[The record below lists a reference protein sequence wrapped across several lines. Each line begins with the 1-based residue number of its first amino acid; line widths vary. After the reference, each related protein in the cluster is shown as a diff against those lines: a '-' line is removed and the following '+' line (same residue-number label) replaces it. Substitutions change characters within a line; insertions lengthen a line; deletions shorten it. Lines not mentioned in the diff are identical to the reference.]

1 VVSFFGKKTASWVG
15 IDIGS
20 SSVKLVELSK
30 RGSLVRLEAYAI
42 VPLPPTAV
50 VDGNVQEVQP
60 VTDAIARA
68 VKICGLKNGSAVA
81 AVPSSAVIIK
91 RMELSKELSEVE
103 LEDQVKV
110 EADQFIP
117 YPLDEVALDFEVLGE
132 SRTNPELNDLLL
144 VACRRDDVDQRED
157 AINAAGLKCEI
168 VDVDT
173 YAIERVFS
181 QLIDD
186 GISEDDMV
194 AMVDIGAATLTLN
207 VIRDHKII
215 YNREQSFGGNELTT
229 NIHHQYG
236 MAIDEVGQALR
247 LGEMSLDIQES
258 AIQPFRMTVSQQV
271 SRALQF
277 FYSSGVQ
284 HPLSKIYVCGG
295 VASIDGLVKILSDE
309 LDLPVDIANP
319 FLQMD
324 VCVKV
329 NNERLGK
336 DTPALVKACGLALRS
351 FDQ

>member
-1 VVSFFGKKTASWVG
+1 MVSFFGKKTASWVG
-15 IDIGS
+15 VDIGS
-20 SSVKLVELSK
+20 SSVKLVVLS
-30 RGSLVRLEAYAI
+30 RHGNLVGLDAYAI
-42 VPLPPTAV
+42 VSLPPTAV
-50 VDGNVQEVQP
+50 VDGNIQEVQA
-60 VTDAIARA
+60 VTEAIERA
-68 VKICGLKNGSAVA
+68 VKICALKQGSAIA

-91 RMELSKELSEVE
+91 RMELSKAFSEVE

-117 YPLDEVALDFEVLGE
+117 YPLDEVALDFEILGE
-132 SRTNPELNDLLL
+132 SRTHPELNDLLL

-173 YAIERVFS
+173 YAIERAFPM
-181 QLIDD
+181 LINEDLK
-186 GISEDDMV
+186 SDDMV
-194 AMVDIGAATLTLN
+194 AIVDVGAATLTLN

-215 YNREQSFGGNELTT
+215 YNREQSFGGNDLTT

-236 MAIDEVGQALR
+236 MAIDEVEQALR
-247 LGEMSLDIQES
+247 LGEISEEVQES
-258 AIQPFRMTVSQQV
+258 VIQPFRLTVSQQV

-284 HPLSKIYVCGG
+284 HQLTKIYLCGG
-295 VASIDGLVKILSDE
+295 VASIDGLTDILSDE
-309 LDLPVDIANP
+309 LGIPVNTANP
-319 FLQMD
+319 FAQMD
-324 VCVKV
+324 VSVKV
-329 NNERLGK
+329 NKERLVK